1 MARKPRIQ
9 YEGALYHVINRGNYR
24 QDLFSLNRAGEAF
37 ERTLYEACERYNWK
51 LYAYV
56 IMSNHYH
63 LCLKTEE
70 ANLQQGMQWLQSVFA
85 NRFNRYRNSVGH
97 VFQGRYK
104 ALLIGGDSGF
114 VEVVNYIHLNPVRA
128 GIVSLSQLG
137 SYRLSSFS
145 KFLRRKSRAKILFNQ
160 EWLDL
165 VGGLKD
171 TASGMRAYQKYLRL
185 IDESDP
191 GLRKRWYNDL
201 CRGWFIG
208 TKPEKKSLLKA
219 IKEDDA
225 MQYNTIAVSRED
237 EADWLF
243 EKGLC
248 LLKKTREDVTI
259 DLKGANWKVALAYLI
274 KSRSGVKNGWLSE
287 KLNMGDLSN
296 MSKKITTYKLTAL
309 KRCPYRKKL
318 IPIYQA

>member
-1 MARKPRIQ
+1 MKP
-9 YEGALYHVINRGNYR
+9 
-24 QDLFSLNRAGEAF
+24 
-37 ERTLYEACERYNWK
+37 CERYHWK

-85 NRFNRYRNSVGH
+85 NRFNRYRSSVGH

-114 VEVVNYIHLNPVRA
+114 LEVVNYIHLNPVRA
-128 GIVSLSQLG
+128 GIVPLSQLR

-145 KFLRRKSRAKILFNQ
+145 KFLMRKSRTKILFNQ

-171 TASGMRAYQKYLRL
+171 TASGMRAYQKYLGL
-185 IDESDP
+185 IDDTDP
-191 GLRKRWYNDL
+191 DIIKKYYNEL

-219 IKEDDA
+219 IKEDKA
-225 MQYNTIAVSRED
+225 IENNRTAVSKED
-237 EADWLF
+237 EADWLL
-243 EKGLC
+243 EKGLR
-248 LLKKTREDVTI
+248 LLKKTRKDISV

-274 KSRSGVKNGWLSE
+274 KSRSGVKNAWLSE

-296 MSKKITTYKLTAL
+296 MSKKITTYKFTGV
-309 KRCPYRKKL
+309 KRCPYCKRL
-318 IPIYQA
+318 IPIFQA